1 MTKLDRAAL
10 ARLPLNPAQVRDFY
24 DNQGKFDPVF
34 KQLCESHQRLQLEVD
49 GAVVVAEQ
57 TAVEIAAVLKQLDE
71 LAQVW
76 GDEGVFRSCR
86 DRLRKLIT
94 GGE

>member
-34 KQLCESHQRLQLEVD
+34 KQLCESHQRLQL
-49 GAVVVAEQ
+49 
-57 TAVEIAAVLKQLDE
+57 
-71 LAQVW
+71 
-76 GDEGVFRSCR
+76 
-86 DRLRKLIT
+86 
-94 GGE
+94 